1 MFGQEGSLDA
11 IPVKADPGV
20 SPDTLRARIGAIL
33 PERYEVVTY
42 DQAAKEAAESWT
54 KALGFLTTALMLF
67 AAVALLVGAFIIF
80 NTFSILVAQRTREL
94 GLLRALGAS
103 RSHLIA
109 SVLAEA
115 VVVGLVASVA
125 GIVLGV
131 LAARGLL
138 AVDGRDRLRPAARV
152 GGLPAPYRV
161 WPA

>member
-1 MFGQEGSLDA
+1 M
-11 IPVKADPGV
+11 
-20 SPDTLRARIGAIL
+20 
-33 PERYEVVTY
+33 TY

-54 KALGFLTTALMLF
+54 KALGFLTTALLLF

-103 RSHLIA
+103 RSHLIV

-115 VVVGLVASVA
+115 VVVGVVASVA

-131 LAARGLL
+131 L
-138 AVDGRDRLRPAARV
+138 RPGACWR
-152 GGLPAPYRV
+152 
-161 WPA
+161 